1 MAVIKKASFLG
12 AVRFFFSYIPPI
24 TTPAAR
30 SGVLSRV
37 TLNISH
43 KTGTYFLSRGAI
55 HAGLSN
61 QAKVLLLGEGHAF
74 FSAQSLALEVAP
86 PLCGCQACCLL
97 HLFLGNAGALAE
109 LLYENLWISGGHR

>member
-1 MAVIKKASFLG
+1 MAVIKKARFLA
-12 AVRFFFSYIPPI
+12 AVFFFFLYPPI

-37 TLNISH
+37 TLNIPHLFS
-43 KTGTYFLSRGAI
+43 LSWRNTRRAEQPGE
-55 HAGLSN
+55 
-61 QAKVLLLGEGHAF
+61 VLLLGEGHAF

-97 HLFLGNAGALAE
+97 HLFLGDAGALAE
-109 LLYENLWISGGHR
+109 LLYENIWISGGHR